1 MLAPYLHKH
10 RAALTIGFLFIILQN
25 YAVSKIPAYMRGML
39 DEITGANRLPV
50 IMDNIRMA
58 VFFTALTIVS
68 MYGMR
73 KLIIGVSRKIEFRL
87 RSDIFDKFLRLDAM
101 FFRFR
106 ETGDLV
112 SRSTNDLNDVRTLL
126 GPGMMYVPNSLTRVA
141 LFLPIMFSLSP
152 RLMVWIVVLIITVV
166 ITILLLMPLLR
177 VRFRRVQEASAAIQ
191 ARVWQ
196 EISGIETIK
205 LHTLEQVETRRFASL
220 NRWYIRKQM
229 DMVRYRGFMWPF
241 FVFVFSLAELLI
253 LVIGGRQV
261 ISGVMTIGQLL
272 QFNILVSY
280 LTFPILSL
288 GWVMSLIQQGISAMG
303 RISEILDSPEESRQE
318 DVAIPDGALNVEVR
332 NLSYRYPQSDDL
344 MLKSISMDIRK
355 GETVGI
361 TGPIG
366 CGKSTLAELLTGILQ
381 AEPGMIF
388 LNGMDIS
395 QISAT
400 KIGSR
405 VTLVPQDPF
414 LFTRTIAE
422 NIALGE
428 CSPAPEQTL
437 AAAKKAGLEKD
448 LASFPNGI
456 DEMVG
461 ERGITLSGGQKQ
473 RVAIARALYRD
484 ASFLV
489 LDDALSSVDSRTES
503 KILQALSGEKQNR
516 AVIIISHRI
525 TALKNTSRIY
535 VLDEGRI
542 MESGTHADLIQ
553 KDGLYGKLAR
563 LQQMEEEPVPQQ
575 NGGDHE
581 NL

>member
-1 MLAPYLHKH
+1 
-10 RAALTIGFLFIILQN
+10 
-25 YAVSKIPAYMRGML
+25 MRGML
-39 DEITGANRLPV
+39 DEITGANRIPV
-50 IMDNIRMA
+50 IMNNIRMA
-58 VFFTALTIVS
+58 VFFTALTVVS

-87 RSDIFDKFLRLDAM
+87 RSDIFAKFLRLDAM

-152 RLMVWIVVLIITVV
+152 RLMVWIVVLITMVV
-166 ITILLLMPLLR
+166 VTILLLMPLLR
-177 VRFRRVQEASAAIQ
+177 VRFRRVQEASAAVQ

-280 LTFPILSL
+280 LTFPVLSL

-303 RISEILDSPEESRQE
+303 RISEILDSPEESRQK

-344 MLKSISMDIRK
+344 MLKSISMNIHK

-388 LNGMDIS
+388 LNGMDIT

-400 KIGSR
+400 KIGSQ

-428 CSPAPEQTL
+428 RSPAPELTL
-437 AAAKKAGLEKD
+437 AAAKKAGLGKD
-448 LASFPNGI
+448 LTSFPNGI

-525 TALKNTSRIY
+525 TALKNADRIY

-542 MESGTHADLIQ
+542 IESGTHADLIQ

-563 LQQMEEEPVPQQ
+563 LQQMEEEPVSEQ
-575 NGGDHE
+575 NGGGHE